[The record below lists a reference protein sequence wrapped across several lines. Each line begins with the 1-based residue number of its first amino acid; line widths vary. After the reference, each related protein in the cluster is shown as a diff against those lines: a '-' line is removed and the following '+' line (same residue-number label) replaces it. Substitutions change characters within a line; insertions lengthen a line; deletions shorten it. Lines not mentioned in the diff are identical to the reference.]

1 MSVRRTNATTPKISR
16 GSSIPSNKIKIKTK
30 PAQIKKNPNKECR
43 LIDKKRNIKVDYN
56 SNNYFYNEEDYVN
69 DYPYNKVEYYDR
81 REKDRKYNKETND
94 SYITV
99 EHEDGHM
106 KYYPKNYVD
115 YKSSSRPYNNK
126 KVDYEENSDDYDY
139 NCNKENDNDN
149 DNVNMYYENDEVY
162 EQNLL
167 NNRSINGFSQFKG
180 INKYFLTQENSNNNT
195 SKLRKSNQNVISRP
209 ISHQINF
216 TKDAKRKGRTPGGN
230 IHNVGNTS
238 TTTNN
243 TYNNNIYY
251 INPIN
256 VNNKDKNKKEEIDNK
271 TKRLSNT
278 KKNTVYKNVD
288 LTLTKR
294 KPIKERDY
302 FRLYNV
308 ERSQRIKY
316 IEAATLIQSIFRGY
330 MIKIKLY
337 NNVNLYVCCKRSID
351 LLQKMIYKK
360 KKIFWKFFKSKI
372 SHMFYN
378 DLLNSKVSLN
388 ILKQYLKNNKT
399 NPKEKKFT
407 SFHKELG
414 DSFNIVV
421 DNKQKENTEKKLKSK
436 LNDVIKENN
445 QLKNQLI
452 DNKNI
457 EEKMKNLIDENKKNQ
472 NINAIIMK
480 DNQQLAKKLKDIQ
493 DYRNI
498 NLLVENQLSV
508 DLKQEKQMHIEELL
522 NNNTT
527 NTNKLK
533 TYLLGKFI
541 YKKINKN
548 KYDLKNKFDNYKSIT
563 EKIKNKENEKKIIL
577 NNALNIIQNA
587 FKLIKQKYFWNL
599 YYIAMLLDKE
609 KQSKNILKNTFLKK
623 IINNKDKNTNK
634 FLSKQFFKYYSNAIK
649 IKDEDLKKQQE
660 QELEKEQEEN
670 KKMAKTILLTKIFKR
685 YRNNIKLIYK
695 IFLEKWFLKAK
706 ILGIRAAA
714 RDKKKKRKL
723 KKKNNKLTFQK
734 NFGIADKKTNNSNG
748 QFSKSIH
755 EFSYIVS
762 NGAVIKESS
771 SNDIGLN
778 TKNSKGSISSDKVK
792 KVNKLGKN
800 KNLGIIKT
808 NSVNEIATK
817 NNLIKDNKE
826 NENINCNEDSDE
838 DSGDSFG
845 LDENNSD

>member
-1 MSVRRTNATTPKISR
+1 MSVRRTNATTPKVSR
-16 GSSIPSNKIKIKTK
+16 GSSIPSTKIKIKTK
-30 PAQIKKNPNKECR
+30 PAQIKKNPNKECK

-56 SNNYFYNEEDYVN
+56 SNNYFYNEEDYLN
-69 DYPYNKVEYYDR
+69 DYPSNKVEYFDR
-81 REKDRKYNKETND
+81 SQKDRKYNIETYD

-99 EHEDGHM
+99 EQEDGHM
-106 KYYPKNYVD
+106 KYIPKNYVE
-115 YKSSSRPYNNK
+115 YKSSYNNK
-126 KVDYEENSDDYDY
+126 KVDYEENSEDYDN

-149 DNVNMYYENDEVY
+149 DNVNMYYENDEIY
-162 EQNLL
+162 EPNIF
-167 NNRSINGFSQFKG
+167 NNRSINGFKG

-216 TKDAKRKGRTPGGN
+216 TNDVKRKGRTPGGN
-230 IHNVGNTS
+230 LHNVGNTS

-256 VNNKDKNKKEEIDNK
+256 VNNKNKNKKEEIDNK
-271 TKRLSNT
+271 TKRLSTT

-288 LTLTKR
+288 LTINKK
-294 KPIKERDY
+294 KPIKEREY
-302 FRLYNV
+302 FKLYNI
-308 ERSQRIKY
+308 ERSQRQKY
-316 IEAATLIQSIFRGY
+316 INAAILIQSIFRGY

-498 NLLVENQLSV
+498 NLLVENQHSV
-508 DLKQEKQMHIEELL
+508 DFTQEQQIQIEELL
-522 NNNTT
+522 KNNNL

-533 TYLLGKFI
+533 AYLLRKFI
-541 YKKINKN
+541 YQKINNN
-548 KYDLKNKFDNYKSIT
+548 KYDLKDKFDKYKNNI
-563 EKIKNKENEKKIIL
+563 EKSKNKEKEKQLIL
-577 NNALNIIQNA
+577 NNALNKIENA
-587 FKLIKQKYFWNL
+587 FKLRKQKYFLNL
-599 YYIAMLLDKE
+599 YYITMLIDRH
-609 KQSKNILKNTFLKK
+609 KQSNNVLKKSILKK
-623 IINNKDKNTNK
+623 IINNKEKNTNI
-634 FLSKQFFKYYSNAIK
+634 FLSKQFFKYYSNTIK
-649 IKDEDLKKQQE
+649 TKNEDLKKQQE
-660 QELEKEQEEN
+660 QEQEKEEEEN
-670 KKMAKTILLTKIFKR
+670 KNISKKILLTKLFKR
-685 YRNNIKLIYK
+685 YENNIKIIYK

-706 ILGIRAAA
+706 ILGMRAAA

-723 KKKNNKLTFQK
+723 KKKNNKLIFQK
-734 NFGIADKKTNNSNG
+734 NFGIADKKTNSNG

-762 NGAVIKESS
+762 NGTVIKESS
-771 SNDIGLN
+771 SNDVGLV
-778 TKNSKGSISSDKVK
+778 TKESKGSTSSDKVK
-792 KVNKLGKN
+792 KVNKLGK
-800 KNLGIIKT
+800 KKDLGIIKT

-817 NNLIKDNKE
+817 NKLIKDNKE
-826 NENINCNEDSDE
+826 NENINCNEDSEE